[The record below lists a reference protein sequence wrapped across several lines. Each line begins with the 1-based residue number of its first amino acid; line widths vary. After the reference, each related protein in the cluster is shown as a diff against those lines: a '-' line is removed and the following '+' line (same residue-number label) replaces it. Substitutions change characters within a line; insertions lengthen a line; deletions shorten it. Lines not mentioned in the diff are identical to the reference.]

1 MKRTTVTFKEDLQER
16 LKDPKFAREYKALEP
31 EYEIIKQII
40 QSRSEQNITQK
51 ELADRIGIKQSNI
64 SRLES
69 GNYNPSLEFLKK
81 VASGLGK
88 EIHIEFREPIL
99 PTRQ

>member
-1 MKRTTVTFKEDLQER
+1 MTFKEDLKER
-16 LKDPKFAREYKALEP
+16 LKDPEFAKEYKALEP
-31 EYEIIKQII
+31 EYEIIRQVIL
-40 QSRSEQNITQK
+40 SRSEQNITQK

-88 EIHIEFREPIL
+88 EIHIEFRDLSL
-99 PTRQ
+99 PV

>member
-1 MKRTTVTFKEDLQER
+1 MTFRESLGEQ
-16 LKDPKFAREYKALEP
+16 LKDPEFVREYKALEP
-31 EYEIIKQII
+31 DYEIIKQVI

-51 ELADRIGIKQSNI
+51 ELAERIGIKQSNI

-88 EIHIEFREPIL
+88 EVHIEFREPSL
-99 PTRQ
+99 PSR